1 MLTRAGAP
9 VRYSVKEV
17 AEYFGRD
24 AGYNS
29 ETFSA
34 QQLHA
39 FAIAKTKISAATTKQ
54 TEPAGRRLC

>member
-1 MLTRAGAP
+1 MLTCVL
-9 VRYSVKEV
+9 VRRRGYSVKEV

-24 AGYNS
+24 AAYNS

-54 TEPAGRRLC
+54 N